1 MAKTPTWQR
10 KAGQNPKG
18 GLNAAGARSA
28 GVKMG
33 VRNYSSAS
41 EADKKRWVNWAT
53 RFAGRSDIPPLRKPN
68 GEPTRFALMF
78 TAWGEPVPKTEADV
92 RAVARKALA
101 RKKTLGFGKGGK

>member
-1 MAKTPTWQR
+1 MPKSPSWQR
-10 KAGQNPKG
+10 KEGQNPKG
-18 GLNAAGARSA
+18 GLNAKGAKSA

-41 EADKKRWVNWAT
+41 EADKKRWISWAR
-53 RFAGRSDIPPLRKPN
+53 RFAGASNIPPLVGEN

-78 TAWGEPVPKTEADV
+78 TAWGEPIPKTEAAV

-101 RKKTLGFGKGGK
+101 RAKTLGM

>member
-1 MAKTPTWQR
+1 MAKTPAWQR

-18 GLNAAGARSA
+18 GLNAKGAKSA

-41 EADKKRWVNWAT
+41 EADKKRWISWAR
-53 RFAGRSDIPPLRKPN
+53 RFAGQSNIPPLVGKN

-78 TAWGEPVPKTEADV
+78 TAWGEPIPKSEAAV

-101 RKKTLGFGKGGK
+101 RAKTLGM

>member
-1 MAKTPTWQR
+1 MAESPLWQR

-28 GVKMG
+28 GVKTG

-41 EADKKRWVNWAT
+41 EADKKRWINWAT
-53 RFAGRSDIPPLRKPN
+53 RFAGRDDIPPLKKPN

-92 RAVARKALA
+92 RAVARRAMVRKKALGYGSE
-101 RKKTLGFGKGGK
+101 K

>member
-1 MAKTPTWQR
+1 MARTPVWQR

-41 EADKKRWVNWAT
+41 EADKKRWISWAR
-53 RFAGRSDIPPLRKPN
+53 RFAGQSNIPPLRDDN
-68 GEPTRFALMF
+68 GNPTRFVLMF
-78 TAWGEPVPKTEADV
+78 TAWGEPIPKNESDV

-101 RKKTLGFGKGGK
+101 RAKTLGM